1 MESRSRSLLKAIS
14 WRITALIVTVSVVL
28 AITGDTDKA
37 VAVGVV
43 DALIKITLYYLHER
57 VWNRVS
63 IGRGR
68 PQIAGPEIQPV

>member
-1 MESRSRSLLKAIS
+1 MESRRRSLTKAMS

-28 AITGDTDKA
+28 VATGDTEIAA
-37 VAVGVV
+37 VVGLG
-43 DALIKITLYYLHER
+43 DALVNIVLYYMHER

-68 PQIAGPEIQPV
+68 TQRAQPEIETA